1 MGRRGLFNTT
11 KGVCGVRGNKTLEG
25 MLLEENN
32 LLQDEISNLASSQ
45 WRAHTHSIC
54 LEISERLF
62 KLWKNKFT
70 RFYSFK
76 FFLPICLQFR
86 KKKLRF
92 GRSRIHEWGLFAMEP
107 IAADEMVIE
116 YVGQNIRQV
125 NLLLISRTLFTAS
138 SENLTELQETW
149 TAQGSSTYSRVLAQ
163 EHHQIKAL
171 ILTRICSVLKP
182 CTTSCGWTKEHLL
195 YN

>member
-1 MGRRGLFNTT
+1 
-11 KGVCGVRGNKTLEG
+11 

-32 LLQDEISNLASSQ
+32 WLQDEISNLASSQ
-45 WRAHTHSIC
+45 WCTHSIY

-70 RFYSFK
+70 CFYSFN
-76 FFLPICLQFR
+76 FFLSICLQFR

-138 SENLTELQETW
+138 SENLTELHETW
-149 TAQGSSTYSRVLAQ
+149 TAQGSSTYSRVLDQ

-182 CTTSCGWTKEHLL
+182 CTTSRRWTKERLL
-195 YN
+195 YNLDIKVI